1 MSDTRELHIEP
12 TPPVLG
18 AARVQPVRPERPA
31 GTPAAQRPEP
41 SNDSVA
47 AATGGNLR
55 PAYAQFVINPDTNDV
70 VIRIMDSETDA
81 ILNEYP
87 SKEVQAMS
95 SYLQGYANTLARHR
109 AAAQTSE
116 TAG

>member
-1 MSDTRELHIEP
+1 MSDNRELHIEP
-12 TPPVLG
+12 TSPVRG
-18 AARVQPVRPERPA
+18 SAPVQPVRPESPA

-41 SNDSVA
+41 GHDSVA
-47 AATGGNLR
+47 ASTGGNLR

-81 ILNEYP
+81 VLNEYP

-109 AAAQTSE
+109 AAVQSSE
-116 TAG
+116 SAG

>member
-41 SNDSVA
+41 GHDSVA
-47 AATGGNLR
+47 ASTGGNLR
-55 PAYAQFVINPDTNDV
+55 AAYAQFVVNPDTNDV

-81 ILNEYP
+81 VLNEYP
-87 SKEVQAMS
+87 SKDVQAMS
-95 SYLQGYANTLARHR
+95 SYLQDYAKTLARHR
-109 AAAQTSE
+109 AAVQASE
-116 TAG
+116 SAG